1 MKMGY
6 VIDFN
11 YYNNQA
17 LSTKKMFKFF
27 KVNEFGGSFVEKF
40 TRKNMA
46 IYSKLLNQ

>member
-27 KVNEFGGSFVEKF
+27 KVNEFGALLLKSLLEKIWLYIQ
-40 TRKNMA
+40 N
-46 IYSKLLNQ
+46 Y